1 MIVAFVIIGLTV
13 GSWIIENLK
22 QSGMWLKHAAV
33 NLL

>member
-1 MIVAFVIIGLTV
+1 MIVAFVIISLTV
-13 GSWIIENLK
+13 GSWIIENQN